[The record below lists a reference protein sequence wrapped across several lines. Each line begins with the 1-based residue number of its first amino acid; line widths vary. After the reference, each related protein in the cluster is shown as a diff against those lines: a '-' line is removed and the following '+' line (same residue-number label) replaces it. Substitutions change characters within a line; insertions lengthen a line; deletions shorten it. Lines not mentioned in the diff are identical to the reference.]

1 MVCYLENGENE
12 KKKSL
17 IQYLT
22 TNMGYRPITRG
33 VDPSERELVCYTDV
47 YSISA
52 PRTPYRNQN
61 VCMYTYICMY
71 RYVLCIFFKSKGTF
85 SFWGY

>member
-1 MVCYLENGENE
+1 MEKMK

-22 TNMGYRPITRG
+22 TNMGYRPITRV

-52 PRTPYRNQN
+52 PRTPY
-61 VCMYTYICMY
+61 
-71 RYVLCIFFKSKGTF
+71 
-85 SFWGY
+85 